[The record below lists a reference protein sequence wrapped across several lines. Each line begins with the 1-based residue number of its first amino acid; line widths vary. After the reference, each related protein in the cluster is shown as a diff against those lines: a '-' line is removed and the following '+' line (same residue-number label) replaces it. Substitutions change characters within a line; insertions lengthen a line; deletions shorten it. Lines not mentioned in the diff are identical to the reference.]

1 MDLID
6 DRRALDTGENRMEV
20 EGVFPPVTV
29 PFDDNGCIVHDHLA
43 ENIKRWNET
52 DISGYLILGSNSESV
67 FLTEEEKL
75 EIVKAARQSIPP
87 SKKMLV
93 GTGLESTRNTIEFTR
108 RAAGCGAD
116 IAVVITPHFFKSH
129 MSHQAFVKHYLMVAD
144 SSPIPVL
151 LYNVPSFTGLN
162 MEAGTVATLSSH
174 ENIIGIKD
182 SSGNVEQLSEIISL
196 TGENKFSVLTG
207 SSIVLYPSMCVGAS
221 GGIMAIACALPEK
234 CSDIIRLYKNGNHTE
249 AKKLQM
255 RLIDPTIAVT
265 SRYGVPGL
273 KAAMDL
279 IGYYGGRSRFPILP
293 ITSAEREEI
302 KNIFKAAGFL

>member
-1 MDLID
+1 
-6 DRRALDTGENRMEV
+6 MEI
-20 EGVFPPVTV
+20 EGVLPPVTT
-29 PFDDNGCIVHDHLA
+29 PFDDNGCIVYDQLA
-43 ENIKRWNET
+43 ENVKRWNET

-67 FLTEEEKL
+67 FLNEEEKL
-75 EIVKAARQSIPP
+75 EIVKTARESIPP

-93 GTGLESTRNTIEFTR
+93 GTGLESTKSTIEFTR
-108 RAAGCGAD
+108 RAADCGAD
-116 IAVVITPHFFKSH
+116 VAVVITPHFFRSN
-129 MSHQAFVKHYLMVAD
+129 MSHEAFLKHYIMIAD

-162 MEAGTVATLSSH
+162 LEAVTASALSSH

-196 TGENKFSVLTG
+196 TGEKEFSVLTG

-234 CSDIIRLYKNGNHTE
+234 CSDIIKLYKDGSHAE
-249 AKKLQM
+249 AKELQM
-255 RLIDPTIAVT
+255 RLIEPTIAVT

-273 KAAMDL
+273 KAAMEL
-279 IGYYGGRSRFPILP
+279 TGYYGGRSRLP
-293 ITSAEREEI
+293 LLPVTSAEIEEI
-302 KNIFKAAGFL
+302 KNIFTNAGFI

>member
-1 MDLID
+1 
-6 DRRALDTGENRMEV
+6 MEI
-20 EGVFPPVTV
+20 EGVLPPVTT
-29 PFDDNGCIVHDHLA
+29 PFDDNGCIVYDQLA

-67 FLTEEEKL
+67 FLNEEEKL
-75 EIVKAARQSIPP
+75 EIVKTARESIPL

-93 GTGLESTRNTIEFTR
+93 GTGLESTKSTIEFTR
-108 RAAGCGAD
+108 RAADCGAD
-116 IAVVITPHFFKSH
+116 VAVVITPHFFRSN
-129 MSHQAFVKHYLMVAD
+129 MSQEAFLKHYIMIAD

-162 MEAGTVATLSSH
+162 LEAGTASVLSSH

-196 TGENKFSVLTG
+196 TGDKEFSVLTG

-234 CSDIIRLYKNGNHTE
+234 CSDIIKLYKDGSHAE
-249 AKKLQM
+249 AKELQM
-255 RLIDPTIAVT
+255 RLIEPTIAVT

-273 KAAMDL
+273 KAAMEL
-279 IGYYGGRSRFPILP
+279 TGYYGGRSRLP
-293 ITSAEREEI
+293 LLPVTSAEIEEI
-302 KNIFKAAGFL
+302 KNIFTNAGFI

>member
-1 MDLID
+1 
-6 DRRALDTGENRMEV
+6 MEI
-20 EGVFPPVTV
+20 EGVFPPATT
-29 PFDDNGCIVHDHLA
+29 PFDDGGCIVHDHLT

-67 FLTEEEKL
+67 FLNEEEKL
-75 EIVKAARQSIPP
+75 EIVKTARKSIPL

-93 GTGLESTRNTIEFTR
+93 GTGLECTKGTIEFTR
-108 RAAGCGAD
+108 RAADCGAD
-116 IAVVITPHFFKSH
+116 VAVVITPHFFKSN
-129 MSHQAFVKHYLMVAD
+129 MSHEAFMKHYLMIAD

-162 MEAGTVATLSSH
+162 LEAGTASALSSH

-196 TGENKFSVLTG
+196 TGDKKFSVLTG
-207 SSIVLYPSMCVGAS
+207 SSIVLYPSMCVGAA

-234 CSDIIRLYKNGNHTE
+234 CSDIIRLYKDGNHAE
-249 AKKLQM
+249 AKELQM
-255 RLIDPTIAVT
+255 RLIEPTIAVT
-265 SRYGVPGL
+265 SRYGVQGL

-279 IGYYGGRSRFPILP
+279 AGYYGGRSRLP
-293 ITSAEREEI
+293 LLPVAGEEIEEI
-302 KNIFKAAGFL
+302 KNVFKGADFI

>member
-1 MDLID
+1 
-6 DRRALDTGENRMEV
+6 MEI
-20 EGVFPPVTV
+20 EGVLPPVTT
-29 PFDDNGCIVHDHLA
+29 PFDDNGCIVYDQLA

-67 FLTEEEKL
+67 FLNEEEKL
-75 EIVKAARQSIPP
+75 EIVKTARESIPP

-93 GTGLESTRNTIEFTR
+93 GTGLECTKGTIEFTR
-108 RAAGCGAD
+108 RAADCGAD
-116 IAVVITPHFFKSH
+116 VAVVITPHFFRSN
-129 MSHQAFVKHYLMVAD
+129 MSHEAFLKHYIIIAD

-162 MEAGTVATLSSH
+162 LEAVTASALSSH

-196 TGENKFSVLTG
+196 TGDEEFSVLTG
-207 SSIVLYPSMCVGAS
+207 SSIALYPSMCVGAS

-234 CSDIIRLYKNGNHTE
+234 CSDIIKLYKDGSHAE
-249 AKKLQM
+249 AKELQM
-255 RLIDPTIAVT
+255 RLIEPTIAVT

-279 IGYYGGRSRFPILP
+279 TGYYGGRSRLP
-293 ITSAEREEI
+293 LLPVTSAEIEEI
-302 KNIFKAAGFL
+302 KNIFTAAGFI

>member
-1 MDLID
+1 
-6 DRRALDTGENRMEV
+6 MEIK
-20 EGVFPPVTV
+20 GVFPPVTT
-29 PFDDNGCIVHDHLA
+29 PFDDNGCIVYDQLA

-67 FLTEEEKL
+67 FLNEEEKL
-75 EIVKAARQSIPP
+75 EIVKTARESIPL

-93 GTGLESTRNTIEFTR
+93 GTGLESTKSTIEFTR
-108 RAAGCGAD
+108 RATDCGAD
-116 IAVVITPHFFKSH
+116 IAVVITPHFFRSN
-129 MSHQAFVKHYLMVAD
+129 MSHEAFLKHYVMIAD
-144 SSPIPVL
+144 SSPVPVL

-162 MEAGTVATLSSH
+162 LEAGTVSVLSSH

-196 TGENKFSVLTG
+196 TGDEEFSVLTG
-207 SSIVLYPSMCVGAS
+207 SSIALYPSMCVGAS

-234 CSDIIRLYKNGNHTE
+234 CSDIIKLYKDGSHAE
-249 AKKLQM
+249 AKELQM
-255 RLIDPTIAVT
+255 RLIEPTIAVT

-279 IGYYGGRSRFPILP
+279 TGYYGGRSRLP
-293 ITSAEREEI
+293 LLPVTSAEIEEI
-302 KNIFKAAGFL
+302 KNIFTNAGFI

>member
-1 MDLID
+1 
-6 DRRALDTGENRMEV
+6 MEI
-20 EGVFPPVTV
+20 EGVFPPVTT
-29 PFDDNGCIVHDHLA
+29 PFDDNGCIVYDQLA

-52 DISGYLILGSNSESV
+52 DISGCLILGSNSESV
-67 FLTEEEKL
+67 FLNEEEKL
-75 EIVKAARQSIPP
+75 EIVKTARESIPS

-93 GTGLESTRNTIEFTR
+93 GTGLECTKGTIEFTR
-108 RAAGCGAD
+108 RAADCGAD
-116 IAVVITPHFFKSH
+116 VAVVITPHFFRSN
-129 MSHQAFVKHYLMVAD
+129 MSHEAFLKHYIMIAD

-162 MEAGTVATLSSH
+162 LEAVTASALSSH

-196 TGENKFSVLTG
+196 TGDEEFSVLTG

-234 CSDIIRLYKNGNHTE
+234 CSDIIKLYKDGSHAE
-249 AKKLQM
+249 AKELQM
-255 RLIDPTIAVT
+255 RLIKSTIAVT

-273 KAAMDL
+273 KAAMEL
-279 IGYYGGRSRFPILP
+279 TGYYGGRSRLPILP
-293 ITSAEREEI
+293 IISTEIEEI
-302 KNIFKAAGFL
+302 KNTFTAAGFI

>member
-1 MDLID
+1 
-6 DRRALDTGENRMEV
+6 MEIK
-20 EGVFPPVTV
+20 GVFPPVTT
-29 PFDDNGCIVHDHLA
+29 PFDDNGCIVYDQLA

-67 FLTEEEKL
+67 FLNEEEKL
-75 EIVKAARQSIPP
+75 EIVKTARESIPP

-93 GTGLESTRNTIEFTR
+93 GTGLESTKSTIEFTR
-108 RAAGCGAD
+108 RAADCGAD
-116 IAVVITPHFFKSH
+116 VAVVITPHFFRSN
-129 MSHQAFVKHYLMVAD
+129 MSQEAFLKHYIMIAD

-162 MEAGTVATLSSH
+162 LEAVTASALSSH

-196 TGENKFSVLTG
+196 TVEKEFSVLTG

-234 CSDIIRLYKNGNHTE
+234 CSDIIKLYKDGSHAE
-249 AKKLQM
+249 AKELQM
-255 RLIDPTIAVT
+255 RLIEPTIAVT

-279 IGYYGGRSRFPILP
+279 TGYYGGRSRLP
-293 ITSAEREEI
+293 LLPVTSAEIEEI
-302 KNIFKAAGFL
+302 KNIFTNAGFI

>member
-1 MDLID
+1 
-6 DRRALDTGENRMEV
+6 MEI
-20 EGVFPPVTV
+20 EGVLPPVTT
-29 PFDDNGCIVHDHLA
+29 PFDDNGCIVYDQLA

-67 FLTEEEKL
+67 FLNEEEKL
-75 EIVKAARQSIPP
+75 EIVKTARESIPL

-93 GTGLESTRNTIEFTR
+93 GTGLESTKSTIEFTR
-108 RAAGCGAD
+108 RATDCGAD
-116 IAVVITPHFFKSH
+116 VAVVITPHFFRSN
-129 MSHQAFVKHYLMVAD
+129 MSHEAFLKHYVMIAD
-144 SSPIPVL
+144 SSPVPVL

-162 MEAGTVATLSSH
+162 LEAGTASALSSH

-196 TGENKFSVLTG
+196 TGDKEFSVLTG

-234 CSDIIRLYKNGNHTE
+234 CSDISKLYKDGSHAE
-249 AKKLQM
+249 AKELQM
-255 RLIDPTIAVT
+255 RLIEPTIAVT

-273 KAAMDL
+273 KAAMEL
-279 IGYYGGRSRFPILP
+279 TGYYGGCSRLPILP
-293 ITSAEREEI
+293 ITSAEIEEI
-302 KNIFKAAGFL
+302 KNIFTAAGFI

>member
-1 MDLID
+1 
-6 DRRALDTGENRMEV
+6 MEIK
-20 EGVFPPVTV
+20 GVFPPVTT
-29 PFDDNGCIVHDHLA
+29 PFDDNGCIVYDQLA

-67 FLTEEEKL
+67 FLNEEEKL
-75 EIVKAARQSIPP
+75 EIVKTARESIPL

-93 GTGLESTRNTIEFTR
+93 GTGLESTKSTIEFTR
-108 RAAGCGAD
+108 RAADCGAD
-116 IAVVITPHFFKSH
+116 VAVVITPHFFRSN
-129 MSHQAFVKHYLMVAD
+129 MSHEAFLKHYVMIAD
-144 SSPIPVL
+144 SSPVPVL

-162 MEAGTVATLSSH
+162 LEAGTVSVLSSH

-196 TGENKFSVLTG
+196 TGDEEFSVLTG
-207 SSIVLYPSMCVGAS
+207 SSIALYPSMCVGAS

-234 CSDIIRLYKNGNHTE
+234 CSDIIKLYKDGSHAE
-249 AKKLQM
+249 AKELQM
-255 RLIDPTIAVT
+255 RLIEPTIAVT

-279 IGYYGGRSRFPILP
+279 TGYYGGRSRLP
-293 ITSAEREEI
+293 LLPVTSAEIEEI
-302 KNIFKAAGFL
+302 KNIFTNAGFI

>member
-1 MDLID
+1 
-6 DRRALDTGENRMEV
+6 MEI
-20 EGVFPPVTV
+20 EGVLPPVTT
-29 PFDDNGCIVHDHLA
+29 PFDDNGCIVYDQLA

-67 FLTEEEKL
+67 FLNEEEKL
-75 EIVKAARQSIPP
+75 EIVKTARESIPP

-93 GTGLESTRNTIEFTR
+93 GTGLESTKSTIEFTR
-108 RAAGCGAD
+108 RAADCGAD
-116 IAVVITPHFFKSH
+116 VAVVITPHFFRSN
-129 MSHQAFVKHYLMVAD
+129 MSHEAFLKHYVMIAD
-144 SSPIPVL
+144 SSPVPVL

-162 MEAGTVATLSSH
+162 LEAGTVSVLSSH

-196 TGENKFSVLTG
+196 TGDKEFSVLTG

-234 CSDIIRLYKNGNHTE
+234 CSDIIKLYKDGSHAE
-249 AKKLQM
+249 AKELQM
-255 RLIDPTIAVT
+255 RLIEPTIAVT

-279 IGYYGGRSRFPILP
+279 TGYYGGRSRLP
-293 ITSAEREEI
+293 LLPVTSAEIEEI
-302 KNIFKAAGFL
+302 KNIFTNAGFI

>member
-1 MDLID
+1 
-6 DRRALDTGENRMEV
+6 MEI
-20 EGVFPPVTV
+20 EGVLPPVTT
-29 PFDDNGCIVHDHLA
+29 PFDDNGCIVYDQLA
-43 ENIKRWNET
+43 ENVKRWNET

-67 FLTEEEKL
+67 FLNEEEKL
-75 EIVKAARQSIPP
+75 EIVKTARESIPP

-93 GTGLESTRNTIEFTR
+93 GTGLESTKSTIEFTR
-108 RAAGCGAD
+108 RAADCGAD
-116 IAVVITPHFFKSH
+116 VAVVITPHFFRSN
-129 MSHQAFVKHYLMVAD
+129 MSHEAFLKHYIMIAD

-162 MEAGTVATLSSH
+162 LEAVTASALSSH

-196 TGENKFSVLTG
+196 TGDKEFSVLTG

-234 CSDIIRLYKNGNHTE
+234 CSDIIKLYKDGSHAE
-249 AKKLQM
+249 AKELQM
-255 RLIDPTIAVT
+255 RLIEPTIAVT

-273 KAAMDL
+273 KAAMEL
-279 IGYYGGRSRFPILP
+279 TGYYGGRSRLP
-293 ITSAEREEI
+293 LLPVTSAEIEEI
-302 KNIFKAAGFL
+302 KNIFTNAGFI

>member
-1 MDLID
+1 
-6 DRRALDTGENRMEV
+6 MEI
-20 EGVFPPVTV
+20 EGVFPPATT
-29 PFDDNGCIVHDHLA
+29 PFDDGGCIVHDHLT

-67 FLTEEEKL
+67 FLNEEEKL
-75 EIVKAARQSIPP
+75 EIVKTARKSIPL

-93 GTGLESTRNTIEFTR
+93 GTGLECTKGTIEFTR
-108 RAAGCGAD
+108 RAADCGAD
-116 IAVVITPHFFKSH
+116 VAVVITPHFFKSN
-129 MSHQAFVKHYLMVAD
+129 MSHEAFMKHYLMIAD

-162 MEAGTVATLSSH
+162 LEAGTASALSSH

-196 TGENKFSVLTG
+196 TGDNEFSVLTG
-207 SSIVLYPSMCVGAS
+207 SSIVLYPSMCVGAA

-234 CSDIIRLYKNGNHTE
+234 CSDIIRLYKDGNHAE
-249 AKKLQM
+249 AKELQM
-255 RLIDPTIAVT
+255 RLIEPTIAVT
-265 SRYGVPGL
+265 SRYGVQGL

-279 IGYYGGRSRFPILP
+279 AGYYGGRSRLP
-293 ITSAEREEI
+293 LLPVAGEEIEEI
-302 KNIFKAAGFL
+302 KNVFKGADFI

>member
-1 MDLID
+1 
-6 DRRALDTGENRMEV
+6 MEI
-20 EGVFPPVTV
+20 EGVLPPVTT
-29 PFDDNGCIVHDHLA
+29 PFDDNGCIVYDQLA

-67 FLTEEEKL
+67 FLNEEEKL
-75 EIVKAARQSIPP
+75 EIVKTARESIPL

-93 GTGLESTRNTIEFTR
+93 GTGLESTKSTIEFTR
-108 RAAGCGAD
+108 RAADCGAD
-116 IAVVITPHFFKSH
+116 VAVVITPHFFRSN
-129 MSHQAFVKHYLMVAD
+129 MSQEAFLKHYIMIAD

-162 MEAGTVATLSSH
+162 LEAGTVSVLSSH

-196 TGENKFSVLTG
+196 TVEKEFSVLTG

-234 CSDIIRLYKNGNHTE
+234 CLDIIKLYKDGSHAE
-249 AKKLQM
+249 AKELQM
-255 RLIDPTIAVT
+255 RLIEPTIAVT

-273 KAAMDL
+273 KAAMEL
-279 IGYYGGRSRFPILP
+279 TGYYGGRSRLPILP
-293 ITSAEREEI
+293 ITSAEIEEI
-302 KNIFKAAGFL
+302 KNIFTAAGFI